1 LAAQWGKSPAP
12 AAAPAHQKLHVGG
25 CHPARSVPDQATT
38 WLPKRGR
45 NARGS
50 SRHHQRH
57 LRSIG
62 RSIGTTSRESL
73 FPLRLRRQHLL
84 WSHDDTDATINS
96 TTRRG
101 SLTAAAA
108 AAEASTSND
117 KGQTSQSRCAAVGV
131 RTKHTK
137 VGAQVCP
144 EQNDRDDLGA
154 QGGAGGGFSLAR
166 RQYRF
171 AKVGNG
177 LGQLTSSPEN

>member
-1 LAAQWGKSPAP
+1 MPAGPPATTSATSAVLAAVLAPPVARVCSPSAS
-12 AAAPAHQKLHVGG
+12 AASTCCGISA
-25 CHPARSVPDQATT
+25 
-38 WLPKRGR
+38 
-45 NARGS
+45 
-50 SRHHQRH
+50 
-57 LRSIG
+57 
-62 RSIGTTSRESL
+62 
-73 FPLRLRRQHLL
+73 
-84 WSHDDTDATINS
+84 SHDDTDATINS

-108 AAEASTSND
+108 AAADASTSND